1 MREETAFPR
10 SAATGWLVGP
20 GIAMIAVTYGL
31 ARFAYGLF
39 VPHLREAFD
48 LSPAVLGVIGAG
60 SYAGYCV
67 AIFVS
72 MTLTHR
78 VGPRVMAV
86 AAGSMAVAGTAAIAG
101 APTAWLLAAGVLVAG
116 SGAGLASPPMGEAVA
131 MSVPEKLQDRSN
143 TFINSGTSIG
153 VAISGPAAL
162 LAAEQWRLAWA
173 AFAALGLA
181 AILWNALVIPRKL
194 GEDLSAPDDLGANTP
209 VLSLDYLLGWRSA
222 ALFAAA
228 WGVGFASA
236 AYWNFSRDVVV
247 QAGGIGEAGSTLFWT
262 VIGVS
267 ALAGAAAGDL
277 ARRFGIGRSF
287 SGSLLVM
294 AGAIALL
301 VAAPGVMPL
310 SYLSAALFGS
320 SYIMLTGVI
329 LVWAVAVFAER
340 PSAGIGAAFLMIAAG
355 QVAGSPVAGALA
367 GATSLKTAFMMFAG
381 LAVLTAAIKA
391 RPNGTAASS
400 SGGEPRY

>member
-1 MREETAFPR
+1 MRGEVAFPR
-10 SAATGWLVGP
+10 SAAAGWLVGP

-39 VPHLREAFD
+39 VPHLRETFD
-48 LSPAVLGVIGAG
+48 LSPAVLGAIGAG

-72 MTLTHR
+72 MTLTHHF
-78 VGPRVMAV
+78 GPRVMAV
-86 AAGSMAVAGTAAIAG
+86 AAGSMAVVGTAAIAG
-101 APTAWLLAAGVLVAG
+101 APTVWLLASGVLVAG

-173 AFAALGLA
+173 AFAALSLA
-181 AILWNALVIPRKL
+181 ALLWNALAMPRKP
-194 GEDLSAPDDLGANTP
+194 GEDLSEPYPGANTP

-222 ALFAAA
+222 ALFAGA

-247 QAGGIGEAGSTLFWT
+247 QAGDIGEAGSTLFWT

-277 ARRFGIGRSF
+277 ARRFGTGRAF

-320 SYIMLTGVI
+320 FYIMLTGVV

-355 QVAGSPVAGALA
+355 QVAGSPAAGALA
-367 GATSLKTAFMMFAG
+367 GATSLKTAFMVFAG
-381 LAVLTAAIKA
+381 LAALTAAIKA
-391 RPNGTAASS
+391 RPRVSVASS
-400 SGGEPRY
+400 NGGESRC

>member
-1 MREETAFPR
+1 MRGEVAFPR

-39 VPHLREAFD
+39 VPHLRETFD

-67 AIFVS
+67 AILVS

-101 APTAWLLAAGVLVAG
+101 APSAWLLAAGVIVAG

-173 AFAALGLA
+173 AFAALGLLA
-181 AILWNALVIPRKL
+181 LIWNALAMPRKS
-194 GEDLSAPDDLGANTP
+194 GEDLSAPEPGVNAP
-209 VLSLDYLLGWRSA
+209 ILSLDHLLGWRSA

-228 WGVGFASA
+228 GGMGFASA

-247 QAGGIGEAGSTLFWT
+247 QAGEMGETGSTLFWT

-277 ARRFGIGRSF
+277 ARRFGVGRAF
-287 SGSLLVM
+287 SGSILVM
-294 AGAIALL
+294 AGATALL
-301 VAAPGVMPL
+301 VAAPGVTAL

-320 SYIMLTGVI
+320 SYIMLSGII

-340 PSAGIGAAFLMIAAG
+340 PAAGIGAAFLMIAAG
-355 QVAGSPVAGALA
+355 QVAGSPAAGALA
-367 GATSLKTAFMMFAG
+367 GATSLKTAFMVFAG

-391 RPNGTAASS
+391 RPNAAAASS
-400 SGGEPRY
+400 GGGEPSY

>member
-1 MREETAFPR
+1 MRGEVAFPR

-39 VPHLREAFD
+39 VPHLRETFD

-67 AIFVS
+67 AIFAS
-72 MTLTHR
+72 MTLTRR

-101 APTAWLLAAGVLVAG
+101 ASTAWLLAAGVLVAG

-153 VAISGPAAL
+153 VTISGPAAL

-173 AFAALGLA
+173 AFAVLGMAAL
-181 AILWNALVIPRKL
+181 LWNALAMPRKPA
-194 GEDLSAPDDLGANTP
+194 EDLSAPELEENTP

-247 QAGGIGEAGSTLFWT
+247 QAGEMGETGSTLFWT

-277 ARRFGIGRSF
+277 ARRFGIGGAF

-294 AGAIALL
+294 AGAMALL

-320 SYIMLTGVI
+320 SSIMLTGVI

-355 QVAGSPVAGALA
+355 QVAGSPAAGALA
-367 GATSLKTAFMMFAG
+367 GATSLKTAFMVFAG

-391 RPNGTAASS
+391 RPNAATAS
-400 SGGEPRY
+400 Y